1 MEEEAVGSVRNA
13 VGGTKAGRDARREV
27 DSMGWCREEGEDP
40 KEGAW
45 RGNPKGRWLQDEL

>member
-1 MEEEAVGSVRNA
+1 MEEEAVESVRNA
-13 VGGTKAGRDARREV
+13 AGGTKVGRDARRKV